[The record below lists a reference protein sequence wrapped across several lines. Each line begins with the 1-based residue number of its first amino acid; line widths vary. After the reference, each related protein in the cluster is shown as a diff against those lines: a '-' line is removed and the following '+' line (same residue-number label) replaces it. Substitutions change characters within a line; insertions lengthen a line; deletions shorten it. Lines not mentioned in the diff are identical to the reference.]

1 MADTSERSGAAVLEP
16 LGHLLPADWLPD
28 GDELTPTMKMRRR
41 VIGSKYAAT
50 IEELYA

>member
-1 MADTSERSGAAVLEP
+1 E
-16 LGHLLPADWLPD
+16 
-28 GDELTPTMKMRRR
+28 KMRRR